1 MDKLDKIEPDE
12 ISVKDLL
19 LKFKSLIKY
28 ISGKRRILFLFS
40 ISGLLIGVLYCIFQ
54 KPEYRAISTFVLEE
68 SGHSS
73 GLGVS
78 QYSGLA
84 SIAGI
89 DIGSGSEKGLF
100 QGDNILEL
108 YRSRRMIEKTLLTPV
123 EINGKKEL
131 LISNYIRISKF
142 GHGWFQNDNIKD
154 VNFNGDPKKFSRL
167 QDSIMREITKFI
179 NKHIL
184 TVTKPDKKLSIIDV
198 EVKFK
203 DEIFA
208 KLFNQELVQNVNDF
222 YIQTQTIKTSQ
233 NVKVL
238 QRQADSVR
246 SILNS
251 SIGKVGATTDENP
264 NPNPTIK
271 SLQVPYQKK
280 QIDVQANSAI
290 YGEIVKNLEL
300 AKISLRQETPLIQVI
315 DEPILPLDD
324 EKTGIVKVGLTGLI
338 IGFFLSI
345 IYLVALKV
353 NIYLKKISSD
363 DNRLT

>member
-12 ISVKDLL
+12 ISVKELL
-19 LKFKSLIKY
+19 LGFKAFVKY
-28 ISGKRRILFLFS
+28 ISGKRLILFIFSVLGFFIGIVFS
-40 ISGLLIGVLYCIFQ
+40 IFQ
-54 KPEYRAISTFVLEE
+54 SPQYIATSNFVLEE
-68 SGHSS
+68 TAHGS
-73 GLGVS
+73 GLGLS

-84 SIAGI
+84 SFAGI

-123 EINGKKEL
+123 NINGKHQL
-131 LISNYIRISKF
+131 LINRYMKISKF
-142 GHGWFQNDNIKD
+142 GEGWWQRDDLKNIS
-154 VNFNGDPKKFSRL
+154 FNGNPKSFSRL
-167 QDSIMREITKFI
+167 QDSVIRDITKYI

-184 TVTKPDKKLSIIDV
+184 TVTKPDKKLSIINV

-208 KLFNQELVQNVNDF
+208 KLFNEELVQNVNDF
-222 YIQTQTIKTSQ
+222 YIQTQTIKTAQ

-238 QRQADSVR
+238 QHQADSVR
-246 SILNS
+246 NILNM

-271 SLQVPYQKK
+271 SLQVPFQKK

-290 YGEIVKNLEL
+290 YGEVVKNLEL
-300 AKISLRQETPLIQVI
+300 AKISLRQETPLIQII
-315 DEPILPLDD
+315 DEPILPLEDD
-324 EKTGIVKVGLTGLI
+324 KTGIVKAGLTGLVS
-338 IGFFLSI
+338 GFFLSVLCLI
-345 IYLVALKV
+345 AARFS
-353 NIYLKKISSD
+353 NYLKKISSG
-363 DNRLT
+363 NNQA